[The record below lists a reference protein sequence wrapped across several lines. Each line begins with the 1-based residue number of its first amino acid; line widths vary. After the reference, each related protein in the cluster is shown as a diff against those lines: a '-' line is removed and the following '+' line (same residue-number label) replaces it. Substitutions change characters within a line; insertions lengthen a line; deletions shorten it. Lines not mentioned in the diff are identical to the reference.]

1 MCQRLIW
8 EQLSFHM
15 VTCLQLPLSH
25 RSVWQV
31 KSVAAHELE
40 KFRKLAS
47 EEERSSPS
55 SPSSPENLT
64 CTSPL
69 FTHPPPPP
77 PPMIAPPPPAPVLPQ
92 GKTSSVPHS
101 NANAPRNPALAREAM
116 LEAIRSGS
124 AAERLKKVKLL
135 KIYREVYNYEQP
147 LFALY

>member
-1 MCQRLIW
+1 
-8 EQLSFHM
+8 M

-25 RSVWQV
+25 HSVRQV
-31 KSVAAHELE
+31 KSAAAHELE

-47 EEERSSPS
+47 EEERSPS

-64 CTSPL
+64 CTSAL

-77 PPMIAPPPPAPVLPQ
+77 APTIAPPPPAPVLPQ

-135 KIYREVYNYEQP
+135 KIYGEVYNSEQP